1 MRNFSG
7 TNHERGVMTIRR
19 LSIVL
24 VLVAVLA
31 GCSFGAS
38 RAPSRATGLLINGR
52 QLTPSGT
59 QVALGNFPTGGAV
72 TADGRFL
79 WTVSAGF
86 GSNDVRIVDTSRH
99 RVCQIIPL
107 PGASGGIA
115 LDSPHR
121 LAYVS
126 GIPTSRWLPSE
137 NTLAGATGNDILV
150 YSWTA
155 ASGQARLLRVIPVPP
170 PPGATAPDRS

>member
-7 TNHERGVMTIRR
+7 TNHVPGVMTIRR

-31 GCSFGAS
+31 GCSIGAS
-38 RAPSRATGLLINGR
+38 RAPSPATGLLINGR

-59 QVALGNFPTGGAV
+59 QVTLGNFPTGGAV

-86 GSNDVRIVDTSRH
+86 GSNDIRIVDTARK

-126 GIPTSRWLPSE
+126 GITVSRWWPSQKNLPR
-137 NTLAGATGNDILV
+137 
-150 YSWTA
+150 A
-155 ASGQARLLRVIPVPP
+155 A
-170 PPGATAPDRS
+170 